1 MRFNCAGGRF
11 FIARPGSVSAR
22 NPPTHGPPW
31 LWVRADSAA
40 AGGGEG
46 VPLKRPKRA
55 ASFGKEAALIRLLFA
70 NRVWGEIPIAADQKN
85 MIQQMQQK
93 IEKITGN
100 MTVVTKISQ

>member
-1 MRFNCAGGRF
+1 MGACRFRRRRLAGR
-11 FIARPGSVSAR
+11 S
-22 NPPTHGPPW
+22 PP
-31 LWVRADSAA
+31 
-40 AGGGEG
+40 
-46 VPLKRPKRA
+46 KRPKRA

-70 NRVWGEIPIAADQKN
+70 NRVWGEIPIGTNQKN